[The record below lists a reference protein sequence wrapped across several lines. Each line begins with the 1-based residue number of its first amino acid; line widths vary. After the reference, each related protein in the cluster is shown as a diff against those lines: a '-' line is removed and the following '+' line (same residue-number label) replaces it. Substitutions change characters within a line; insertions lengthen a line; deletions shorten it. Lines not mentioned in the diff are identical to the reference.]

1 MASISFEDFFVLR
14 RPLLPLQAALTALD
28 THPSKE
34 SFRKLIRTTFAEPI
48 VAEALYLASP
58 ALSERLNEWLMGKPI
73 AEEHKLIQSL
83 TKYYLRMSSRCTP
96 YGLFAGCTSGQFG
109 PKTNVVVDGLRR
121 YTRLDMNYVAGLS
134 QWLLQLPGVAGQLR
148 YFPNTSLHHVGDQ
161 YRYMACQIQNKQRSY
176 ALLSAEAMPEI
187 ETVLNRA
194 RVGATL
200 STLANS
206 LEENGVDAN
215 EAAVFIGE
223 LIAAQVLVSELE
235 PTVTGDEFF
244 KRLMARTESLSGLDG
259 VGQALHQ
266 VDELLAKPDGSVA
279 HYHRIQQVINE
290 RLIPT
295 DNQHLFQTDLF
306 FNTAQTDL
314 SGRVAAQLAPAL
326 TRLLAIAQTQTIPDL
341 ERFKRDFYDRYEEE
355 EVPFLLALDSEAGIP
370 YGDNAWSGI
379 GHTPLIDNLSLAPSS
394 SGSPADLG
402 RETAW
407 TTFLI
412 EKYTAAMQDVS
423 PEIRLTDQD
432 LARLSSPTI
441 TDSFFPSLY
450 AFGTLLAA
458 SPQAVDNGEFDFV
471 LNTLA
476 GPSAA
481 NLLSRFCHGDAH
493 LTEKV
498 RACLAYEASQYPD
511 AILAEIVHLPEAR
524 TGNVLL
530 RPILRSFEI
539 PYLAAPAVEPD
550 TQLTLDD
557 LLISVPQGKRV
568 VIRSRRLQ
576 RRIIPRLTSAH
587 NFTNG
592 LPIYKFLADVQ
603 HQEGSLHVSWHWSI
617 LHRQTYL
624 PRVRYGAIIL
634 SRATWNLTADVHQA
648 TSVAAFAAMRKQ
660 LGLNLPRYVVL
671 REGDNEMLLD
681 LNHELC
687 VSILQETLRKN
698 RTVQLSEF
706 LQTPDRCWLTD
717 EAGCYT
723 NEIIF
728 PLRSVRKATT
738 PVGRVRDRLPGQ
750 AIRYPV
756 GSHWLYVKIY
766 TGEKTADTLLASVI
780 EPLTRQWLEDG
791 VIDRFFFVR
800 YRDPQPHIRVRLRG
814 NVLQSESF
822 QQLIINQLY
831 ENLEPFCQQGL
842 VHNTILDTYRP
853 EMERYGKETMADS
866 EHLFHIDSLAAV
878 RLLQALTDDIGEEHR
893 WLFAIRGVDD
903 LLNGFAY
910 TLPDKHRLLTELQAT
925 FFNEFGGDAA
935 LRSQLNTKY
944 RAVAGQVNDVL
955 MDAESVLPNPLPD
968 LLANRAQAIQQ
979 IASTLLPK
987 IQTPDSLLASY
998 IHMFLNRMFISS
1010 HRLHELVIY
1019 HYLFRQYATLT
1030 ARNVAKT
1037 S

>member
-14 RPLLPLQAALTALD
+14 RPLLPLQAALTTLD

-34 SFRKLIRTTFAEPI
+34 SFREILRITFAEPL

-58 ALSERLNEWLMGKPI
+58 ALSERLNEWLMGKLI
-73 AEEHKLIQSL
+73 AEENKLIQSL

-109 PKTNVVVDGLRR
+109 PRTNVIVDGLRR

-134 QWLLQLPGVAGQLR
+134 QWLLALPGVAEQLR
-148 YFPNTSLHHVGDQ
+148 YFPNTSLHHIGDQ
-161 YRYMACQIQNKQRSY
+161 YRYMACQIQDKQRSY
-176 ALLSAEAMPEI
+176 SLLSAEAMPEI

-194 RVGATL
+194 RAGATL
-200 STLANS
+200 SLLASS
-206 LEENGVDAN
+206 LEESGIGAE
-215 EAAVFIGE
+215 EAAGFVNE
-223 LIAAQVLVSELE
+223 LVAAQVLVSELE

-244 KRLMARTESLSGLDG
+244 KRLMARTESLSGLDPI
-259 VGQALHQ
+259 GQALHQ

-279 HYHRIQQVINE
+279 HYHQIQQVINE
-290 RLIPT
+290 HLIPT
-295 DNQHLFQTDLF
+295 DNQHLFQTDLY

-314 SGRVAAQLAPAL
+314 SDRVATQLAPAL
-326 TRLLAIAQTQTIPDL
+326 TRLLTIARTQAIPDL
-341 ERFKRDFYDRYEEE
+341 ERFKRDFYDRYEEQ
-355 EVPFLLALDSEAGIP
+355 EVPLLLALDSEAGIP

-379 GHTPLIDNLSLAPSS
+379 GHTPLIDNLSLAPSAGS
-394 SGSPADLG
+394 PTDSGRETTWTAFLIDAFTAAMRSGSP
-402 RETAW
+402 E
-407 TTFLI
+407 
-412 EKYTAAMQDVS
+412 V
-423 PEIRLTDQD
+423 RLTDED
-432 LARLSSPTI
+432 LARLASPTA
-441 TDSFFPSLY
+441 TDSFSPSLY

-458 SPQAVDNGEFDFV
+458 SPQAIDKGEFDFV

-481 NLLSRFCHGDAH
+481 NLLSRFCHGDAY

-498 RACLAYEASQYPD
+498 RACLADEANQYPD

-524 TGNVLL
+524 TGNVLM
-530 RPILRSFEI
+530 RPILRPFEI

-550 TQLTLDD
+550 AQLTLDD
-557 LLISVPQGKRV
+557 LLISVPQGKQV

-576 RRIIPRLTSAH
+576 RRVIPRLTSAH

-603 HQEGSLHVSWHWSI
+603 HQEGSLHLKWHWSI

-624 PRVRYGAIIL
+624 PRVRYGNIIL
-634 SRATWNLTADVHQA
+634 SRAIWNLTADVHQA
-648 TSVAAFAAMRKQ
+648 ATVAAFAALQER

-671 REGDNEMLLD
+671 CEGDNEMLLD

-698 RTVQLSEF
+698 RSVQLSEF

-717 EAGCYT
+717 AAGCYT

-738 PVGRVRDRLPGQ
+738 AVARAHDKLPDQ
-750 AIRYPV
+750 AIRYSV
-756 GSHWLYVKIY
+756 GSHWLYFKIY

-780 EPLTRQWLEDG
+780 EPLTRQWLEEG

-800 YRDPQPHIRVRLRG
+800 YRDPQPHIRLRLRG
-814 NVLQSESF
+814 KAPQSELF
-822 QQLIINQLY
+822 HQLIISQLHTT
-831 ENLEPFCQQGL
+831 LEPYSQQGL
-842 VHNTILDTYRP
+842 VHNTVVDTYRP
-853 EMERYGKETMADS
+853 EIERYGKETMTDS
-866 EHLFHIDSLAAV
+866 EHVFHVDSLAVV
-878 RLLQALTDDIGEEHR
+878 RLLQELTDDSGEEHR

-903 LLNGFAY
+903 LLNGFSY
-910 TLPDKHRLLTELQAT
+910 TLSDKHRLLTELQAT
-925 FFNEFGGDAA
+925 FFSEFGGDAA
-935 LRSQLNTKY
+935 LRNQLNTKY
-944 RAVAGQVNDVL
+944 RTVTGLVSAVLVDAG
-955 MDAESVLPNPLPD
+955 AVLPNPLPD
-968 LLANRAQAIQQ
+968 LLASRSQAIQQ
-979 IASTLLPK
+979 IAATLLPK
-987 IQTPDSLLASY
+987 LQTPDPLLASY
-998 IHMFLNRMFISS
+998 IHMFLNRLFISS

-1019 HYLFRQYATLT
+1019 HFLFRQYAART
-1030 ARNVAKT
+1030 ARNTAKT